1 MAERWHTCLK
11 DCPGPLMPCTLSLW
25 HLPCYAPYCR
35 LGSWDA
41 PLLKMWF
48 YIHFSAMYISAV
60 TCILTEGWKTP
71 MNCYGDETW
80 NEVSLV
86 TKLFLKGHIT
96 LGKQEAPVK
105 DLKRPRHRPFHQGQ
119 VLFQFLSTF
128 FFFSFLTMPKGKGFK
143 DFDSSSGCATSKTWG
158 SGIWGPWRGVRK
170 WAAAFPLWLC
180 IDPASKVTS
189 HVTLDKSLYLFLGFL
204 ACKGR
209 GQTRWFLRS
218 YKQYFSLSPTTLSLE
233 GQRASPVN

>member
-128 FFFSFLTMPKGKGFK
+128 FFLFLPCPKARDLKTLIQALAVPLVRRGDQVFEGPEEGWGNGLLPFL
-143 DFDSSSGCATSKTWG
+143 SGSVLTQPPRWPAMWPWTS
-158 SGIWGPWRGVRK
+158 
-170 WAAAFPLWLC
+170 LC
-180 IDPASKVTS
+180 ICSWVSLPAKGGAR
-189 HVTLDKSLYLFLGFL
+189 LDGF
-204 ACKGR
+204 
-209 GQTRWFLRS
+209 
-218 YKQYFSLSPTTLSLE
+218 
-233 GQRASPVN
+233 